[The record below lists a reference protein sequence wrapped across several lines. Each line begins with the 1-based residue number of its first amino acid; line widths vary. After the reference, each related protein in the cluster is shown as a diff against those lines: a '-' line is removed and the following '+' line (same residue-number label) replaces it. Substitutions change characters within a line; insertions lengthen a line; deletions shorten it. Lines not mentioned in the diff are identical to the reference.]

1 MTTEATRGHQAALP
15 VHPSPE
21 LAPRIAITVGDAADD
36 TPERTPEHEW
46 PGSLFIFFANIAAIG
61 MGVGAVACAFGIVY
75 TLAYRKPEE
84 AVFVALALVGLMAG
98 CMVQRALA
106 RHLQHFSRWG
116 WWGAMAELAVSAAG
130 NAQVLFTTHS
140 RGFIGLVISLLMMRY
155 FWRRRAD
162 FGIDI
167 GL

>member
-1 MTTEATRGHQAALP
+1 M
-15 VHPSPE
+15 
-21 LAPRIAITVGDAADD
+21 GDTADGS
-36 TPERTPEHEW
+36 PERTPEHGW
-46 PGSLFIFFANIAAIG
+46 PGSLFIFFATIAALG
-61 MGVGAVACAFGIVY
+61 MGIGAVACAFGIVY
-75 TLAYRKPEE
+75 TLVYRQAEE
-84 AVFVALALVGLMAG
+84 AVFLALALVGLTVG
-98 CMVQRALA
+98 CLVQRALS

-116 WWGAMAELAVSAAG
+116 WRGAMAELAVSAAG

-155 FWRRRAD
+155 LWRRRAD